1 MTRHPMPALRLV
13 VLLAAGTLAAGC
25 GKKTPPEQV
34 TVKGK
39 VVYPDGKPVTDLVLT
54 FHPQEDVN
62 KTSRPSDF
70 LSKKG
75 TFRFDCLPGRYKATV
90 APIPRQGHAPSGPDT
105 APGPGPINTPKLPAG
120 IPQKYLSATESDWE
134 IDVPVGGTRDLVLTL
149 KRN

>member
-1 MTRHPMPALRLV
+1 MTRNPRPVLRLV
-13 VLLAAGTLAAGC
+13 VLLAAGALAAGC
-25 GKKTPPEQV
+25 GKKAPPEQV

-75 TFRFDCLPGRYKATV
+75 TFRFDCLPGRYKATL
-90 APIPRQGHAPSGPDT
+90 APIPRQGHAPTGPDGT
-105 APGPGPINTPKLPAG
+105 PGPGPVNTPKVPAG
-120 IPQKYLSATESDWE
+120 IPQKYLFEKESPWE
-134 IDVPVGGTRDLVLTL
+134 VDVPVDGKRDVEL
-149 KRN
+149 KLKK